1 MIPHSIVPRSMRYTI
16 VTLTSY
22 KTTPLFLPTLLF
34 LLKQSWPHGANA
46 LTSTGIS
53 SIFLYSILYSSF
65 TLYYTRFY
73 TLYSTRILTPQKN
86 TLFILY
92 YILPHT
98 QAYTQLREGLYS
110 SILCFILIKNILYSP
125 YTLMNLYTLLYTL
138 IHTLSNYAYSLF
150 ILYLYSLPRV
160 FYIFIEFSFFIEY
173 NHRV

>member
-1 MIPHSIVPRSMRYTI
+1 MYI
-16 VTLTSY
+16 
-22 KTTPLFLPTLLF
+22 F
-34 LLKQSWPHGANA
+34 
-46 LTSTGIS
+46 TGIS

-73 TLYSTRILTPQKN
+73 TLYSTRILTPQTN

-138 IHTLSNYAYSLF
+138 FHTLSNYAYSLF

-160 FYIFIEFSFFIEY
+160 FYIFIEYSFFIEY